1 MSEKRV
7 NYGVQ
12 GIEDLVSGLNNS
24 KDQNE
29 IGQPGAIVIPSRK
42 AAGRPVV
49 RSKGTAR
56 TSITLDPEVMGK
68 LRSLGLNTGRQLNSI
83 IEDALVKY
91 FESYEK
97 KYGTISIPD
106 IYRAENR

>member
-12 GIEDLVSGLNNS
+12 GIEDLVANLNNS
-24 KDQNE
+24 KDQPGT
-29 IGQPGAIVIPSRK
+29 GQSGAIAIPSRK
-42 AAGRPVV
+42 ATGRPTV
-49 RSKGTAR
+49 RKNGTAR

-68 LRSLGLNTGRQLNSI
+68 LRYLALNTGRQLNGI
-83 IEDALVKY
+83 IEEALVKY

-97 KYGTISIPD
+97 KHGEIAVPE
-106 IYRAENR
+106 IYKNKY

>member
-12 GIEDLVSGLNNS
+12 GIEDLVANLNNS
-24 KDQNE
+24 KDQPE
-29 IGQPGAIVIPSRK
+29 TGQSGAIAIPSRK
-42 AAGRPVV
+42 ATGRPTV
-49 RSKGTAR
+49 RKNGTAR

-68 LRSLGLNTGRQLNSI
+68 LRYLALNTGRQLNGI
-83 IEDALVKY
+83 IEEALVKY

-97 KYGTISIPD
+97 KHGEIAVPD
-106 IYRAENR
+106 IYRNI

>member
-24 KDQNE
+24 KDQTGE
-29 IGQPGAIVIPSRK
+29 GQTGAIAIPSRK
-42 AAGRPVV
+42 ATGHPVV
-49 RSKGTAR
+49 RHKETAR

-68 LRSLGLNTGRQLNSI
+68 LRYLALNTGRQLNGI
-83 IEDALVKY
+83 IEEALVKH
-91 FESYEK
+91 FENYEK
-97 KYGTISIPD
+97 KHGELTVPER
-106 IYRAENR
+106 YRNI